1 MAKPRIFV
9 SSTYYDL
16 KHIRNSLESFISQ
29 FGYESILFE
38 SGDIPFHHTQ
48 PLDESCYSEI
58 NNCHILILIIGGR
71 YGSGVSDDENKE
83 SADTIYKSITKKEY
97 ETAKAKDIPIYIF
110 VDKSV
115 MAEYQTYK
123 ENKHNSSIIYAH
135 VDSIGVFHLL
145 DDILNQGRNNL
156 IKEFEKFDD
165 ISSWLTDQWAGLF
178 ADFLSRRSSEATL
191 KNLSSQ
197 VEELKQLS
205 SVLKSY
211 NESIIRKLEPEASTK
226 IITDSDNKL
235 RRLQASRLCKEA
247 LIRYIIRNTEKPIST
262 MNVYNNFEA
271 SSDLEDF
278 LERLETPSELKREI
292 LTTHKNQ
299 ASIDYEE
306 LAYKYLN
313 RQIDIIDIADE

>member
-83 SADTIYKSITKKEY
+83 NADTTYKSITKKEY

-123 ENKHNSSIIYAH
+123 ENKNNSSIIYAH
-135 VDSIGVFHLL
+135 VDSVGVFHLL
-145 DDILNQGRNNL
+145 DEILNQGRNNL
-156 IKEFEKFDD
+156 IKDFEKFDD

-178 ADFLSRRSSEATL
+178 ADFLSKRSSEATL

-211 NESIIRKLEPEASTK
+211 NESIIRKLEPEASTQ

-235 RRLQASRLCKEA
+235 RKLQASRLCKEA
-247 LIRYIIRNTEKPIST
+247 FIRYILRGYEKPINT
-262 MNVYNNFEA
+262 MSIYSAFEA
-271 SSDLEDF
+271 STDLEDF
-278 LERLETPSELKREI
+278 IGRLGLAPELKHEL
-292 LTTHKNQ
+292 LTTHKNE
-299 ASIDYEE
+299 AFLDYKE
-306 LAYKYLN
+306 LVYKYLN
-313 RQIDIIDIADE
+313 RQNELIDTIN

>member
-1 MAKPRIFV
+1 M
-9 SSTYYDL
+9 
-16 KHIRNSLESFISQ
+16 ESFISQ

-58 NNCHILILIIGGR
+58 NNFHILILIIGGR
-71 YGSGVSDDENKE
+71 YGSGVSDDDNKE
-83 SADTIYKSITKKEY
+83 SADTTYKSITKKEY

-247 LIRYIIRNTEKPIST
+247 LIRYIIRNTEKSIST
-262 MNVYNNFEA
+262 MKVYNTFEA

-292 LTTHKNQ
+292 LTTHKYQ